1 MITTR
6 GIKNFFKNVGPGI
19 ITGSSD
25 DDPSGIATYSQAGA
39 QAGYG
44 FLWSALLTF
53 PLMVAVQEMCA
64 RIGLATGKGLAGNLR
79 DHFPKP
85 VLYFLTFLVLIGSTI
100 NIGADLAGMAAAA
113 NLLIPLPTLAWIV
126 VFSLIVVLA
135 MVLLPYHK
143 FAAILKWLTFGL
155 LAYILVPFATKVD
168 WGEVLVAT
176 LIPTLQWNKES
187 ILILVAI
194 LGTTISPYLF
204 FWQASMEVEEERDK
218 KKKNSWTVT
227 KHEIKLMR
235 EDVGFGMFV
244 SNLVMMFIMI
254 ATATTLFRNGITN
267 IESAEQAAS
276 ALRPFA
282 GDAAYLLFALGI
294 IGTGFLA
301 VPVLAGAASYA
312 IAEIFGWREG
322 FDNQFNRAKGFYLV
336 VIASTLVGA
345 SLSFLGVNPI
355 SMLIYTAVIYGLIAP
370 VLILF
375 IWILAN
381 KKEAMGDKTNG
392 LLSNSVVGLTLLLMT
407 LAAGALVKFQF
418 FS

>member
-1 MITTR
+1 MAALK
-6 GIKNFFKNVGPGI
+6 GVKEFFKNVGPGI
-19 ITGSSD
+19 VTGSSD

-85 VLYFLTFLVLIGSTI
+85 VLYFLTLLVLIGSTI
-100 NIGADLAGMAAAA
+100 NIGADLAGMSAAAS
-113 NLLIPLPTLAWIV
+113 LLLPLPSLAWIV
-126 VFSLIVVLA
+126 IFSVIVVLA
-135 MVLLPYHK
+135 MVFLPYHK

-155 LAYILVPFATKVD
+155 LAYILVPFATQVD
-168 WGEVLVAT
+168 WGEVAMAT
-176 LIPTLQWNKES
+176 LIPSLAWNKES

-218 KKKNSWTVT
+218 KHMKKWVVT

-235 EDVGFGMFV
+235 QDVTFGMFI

-282 GDAAYLLFALGI
+282 GDGAYLLFALGI

-312 IAEIFGWREG
+312 ISEIFGWREG
-322 FDNQFNRAKGFYLV
+322 FDNQFSRAKGFYLV
-336 VIASTLVGA
+336 VIASTLIGA

-355 SMLIYTAVIYGLIAP
+355 QMLIYTAVIYGLIAP

-381 KKEAMGDKTNG
+381 KKAAMGDRKNG
-392 LLSNSVVGLTLLLMT
+392 WLSNTVVGLTLLLMT
-407 LAAGALVKFQF
+407 AAAAALVKFQF